1 MAKKAVIIGG
11 GIAGIYVMKDLL
23 DKRGAIKEEL
33 KITLIKRE
41 DTGWVSVCGLPMPC
55 AMVRDRQSDHQ

>member
-41 DTGWVSVCGLPMPC
+41 DTGWVSVCGLPY
-55 AMVRDRQSDHQ
+55 ALRDGTR